1 MYPEPGRSRL
11 PYLLAKNN
19 MKAVDLAR
27 DLDISQ
33 GFISDVMAGKKFFSY
48 PLAAKVAHRL
58 GCRMEELQ
66 EWDY

>member
-11 PYLLAKNN
+11 PYLLARNN

-58 GCRMEELQ
+58 GCTMEELQ

>member
-11 PYLLAKNN
+11 PYLLAKNK

-27 DLDISQ
+27 DVGISQ
-33 GFISDVMAGKKFFSY
+33 GFLSEVMAGKKFFSY

-58 GCRMEELQ
+58 GCTMEELT
-66 EWDY
+66 EWKY